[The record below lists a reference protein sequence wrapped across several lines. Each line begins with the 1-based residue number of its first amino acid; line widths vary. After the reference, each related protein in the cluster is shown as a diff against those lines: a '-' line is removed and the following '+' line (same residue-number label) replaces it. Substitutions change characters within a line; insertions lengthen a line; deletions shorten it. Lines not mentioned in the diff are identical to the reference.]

1 MFGHYFMYPC
11 VAIYL
16 FSVIFVHGCVALR
29 HRFGRTP
36 KEYQKVVQ
44 EPNKSKTWM
53 RGTMK
58 NVRVFREWHK
68 TFNTFWHF
76 WLTNFKSFWQ
86 TKGEQQ
92 RAEERERE
100 RCREEKTSMP
110 AFKMRLR
117 CASSVNEQNRPGI
130 LSKRH
135 LIFIEL
141 SVAFLIMPN
150 MKCMCV
156 FGHASNGT
164 WNNSHGFWYRKRQGR
179 NRFFPMPLWVLMM
192 FLLAVS
198 GHFIS
203 FHYVRAD
210 QFASVHLHE
219 CVRHGS
225 FHSIRFNNYN
235 CL

>member
-1 MFGHYFMYPC
+1 MWPCVAFAIGSFLLCSFLFHAYSAFIIIVVHCCCCRKNSQSYFYVCWLIHSEMFGHYFMYPC

-100 RCREEKTSMP
+100 R
-110 AFKMRLR
+110 
-117 CASSVNEQNRPGI
+117 
-130 LSKRH
+130 
-135 LIFIEL
+135 
-141 SVAFLIMPN
+141 
-150 MKCMCV
+150 
-156 FGHASNGT
+156 
-164 WNNSHGFWYRKRQGR
+164 
-179 NRFFPMPLWVLMM
+179 
-192 FLLAVS
+192 
-198 GHFIS
+198 
-203 FHYVRAD
+203 
-210 QFASVHLHE
+210 
-219 CVRHGS
+219 
-225 FHSIRFNNYN
+225 
-235 CL
+235 